1 MPSRIDAS
9 QTFSPASPPRQHGAI
24 RTSRERSDANTGQTT
39 VAAPHVLTRW
49 LDARPR
55 SRVAHLAI
63 AISAVGLAFGVTVL
77 LRTWTPHAVFMLFL
91 LAVMISAW
99 YGQLLAGTIATVL
112 SVMIVGTFVLQSSLL
127 DEIEFVIVATLVAM
141 TTSTLAATQ
150 RRLDDVR
157 RSALVHEHA
166 RRTEAELS
174 SKAKTD
180 FLALLGHEL
189 RQPLGVILTAAELL
203 ARAQDPRTRDRAKE
217 TLDCQTGLMTRLVED
232 LLDLSRVQRGV
243 LELRAETVDGAQ
255 LFDEI
260 AHAARPMVTRH
271 GHRFTVSIPPAPVI
285 LRVDAPRVRQILSN
299 LLTNAAKY
307 TAAGGHIT
315 LTVETHG
322 DTLRLRVRDTGRG
335 IPPEFLPTMFDL
347 YQRSRPEGGGMG
359 VGLAVVKA
367 LTEAHGGTVE
377 ARSEG
382 TGRGAEFIVTLPGA
396 VDTHAAL
403 SCADEPHARVTPR
416 ADGPWPSNGLP
427 TSFEDP
433 V

>member
-9 QTFSPASPPRQHGAI
+9 QTFSPASPPWQNDVM
-24 RTSRERSDANTGQTT
+24 RTSRERSECDTGQMS
-39 VAAPHVLTRW
+39 VAPLNLLTQL

-55 SRVAHLAI
+55 SRVGHLAI
-63 AISAVGLAFGVTVL
+63 AISAVGVAFGVTVL

-91 LAVMISAW
+91 LAVMISVW
-99 YGQLLAGTIATVL
+99 YGQLLAGTMATLL
-112 SVMIVGTFVLQSSLL
+112 SVMLVGRFVLQSSLL

-141 TTSTLAATQ
+141 TTSALAAAQ

-157 RSALVHEHA
+157 RSALEHEHA

-203 ARAQDPRTRDRAKE
+203 ARAPDPRTRERAKE
-217 TLDCQTGLMTRLVED
+217 TLDRQTGLMTRLVED
-232 LLDLSRVQRGV
+232 LLDISRVQRRV

-260 AHAARPMVTRH
+260 AHAARPIVRRH
-271 GHRFTVSIPPAPVI
+271 GHRFTVTIPPGPVMM
-285 LRVDAPRVRQILSN
+285 RVDAARVRQIGSN

-307 TAAGGHIT
+307 TDAGGHIT

-335 IPPEFLPTMFDL
+335 IPPELLPTVFDL
-347 YQRSRPEGGGMG
+347 YQRSRPEAGGMG

-377 ARSEG
+377 AHSEG
-382 TGRGAEFIVTLPGA
+382 SGRGTEFIVTLPGA
-396 VDTHAAL
+396 VDTRAVSSQAL
-403 SCADEPHARVTPR
+403 EPQVV
-416 ADGPWPSNGLP
+416 N
-427 TSFEDP
+427 
-433 V
+433 

>member
-1 MPSRIDAS
+1 MPPRIDAP
-9 QTFSPASPPRQHGAI
+9 QTFSPASPPRQNGAI
-24 RTSRERSDANTGQTT
+24 RTSRALSDANTGRTS
-39 VAAPHVLTRW
+39 VAAPHMLTRL

-63 AISAVGLAFGVTVL
+63 AISAVGVAFGVTML

-99 YGQLLAGTIATVL
+99 YGQLLAGTIAALL
-112 SVMIVGTFVLQSSLL
+112 SVVMVGTVVLQASLL
-127 DEIEFVIVATLVAM
+127 DEIEFVVVATLVAM
-141 TTSTLAATQ
+141 TTSALAATQ
-150 RRLDDVR
+150 RRLDDIR
-157 RSALVHEHA
+157 RSDLARELA

-203 ARAQDPRTRDRAKE
+203 ARAPDPRTRERAKE
-217 TLDCQTGLMTRLVED
+217 TLDHQAGLMTRLVED

-260 AHAARPMVTRH
+260 AHTARPVVTRH

-285 LRVDAPRVRQILSN
+285 MRVDAARMRQILSN

-307 TAAGGHIT
+307 TAAGGHIM
-315 LTVETHG
+315 LTIEAHG

-382 TGRGAEFIVTLPGA
+382 IGRGAEFIVTLPGA
-396 VDTHAAL
+396 VDTRAQITGSSDGVVGACRAAI
-403 SCADEPHARVTPR
+403 
-416 ADGPWPSNGLP
+416 
-427 TSFEDP
+427 
-433 V
+433 